1 MSKEGIKVLQDP
13 LGVKYNGVNLK
24 ASIPEVGVRL
34 QIWMIRTTKISSGD
48 AGSYQQSVS
57 FARLG
62 Y

>member
-1 MSKEGIKVLQDP
+1 
-13 LGVKYNGVNLK
+13 
-24 ASIPEVGVRL
+24 
-34 QIWMIRTTKISSGD
+34 MIRTTKISSGD